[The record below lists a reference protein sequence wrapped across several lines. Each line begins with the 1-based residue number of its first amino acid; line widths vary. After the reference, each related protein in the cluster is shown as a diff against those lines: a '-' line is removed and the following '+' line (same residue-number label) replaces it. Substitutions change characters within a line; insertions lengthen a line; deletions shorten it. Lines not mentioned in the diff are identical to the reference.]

1 LPTRQPST
9 NGTLQASTHR
19 HRLSP
24 ERLVQCARAVIAG
37 EVPSPQPHARRLTGQ
52 QTARPSCARP
62 TARRPHLTRDRHF
75 PGSSPAGTASPKP
88 LKAPSPRPSP
98 RRHPRLPG
106 RHHELTGNARSSI
119 PPGRPG
125 RARGLRP
132 TQNGTIGAPRAGQY
146 DQPLSVQIGG
156 SVRVLHG
163 LRGHSA
169 CCRPPSSIDVD
180 WAWLRCG
187 RKTEALDCAVLHCP
201 TWVSATRAQ
210 TRLSHQSAQSRR
222 KAGHWCPAGQD
233 RVPSGRYEPRRS
245 RGAIW
250 RRAPAT
256 GSSRRAAA
264 PRAAAWPRR
273 PRRTSDRGYPQR
285 SIRTSSPV
293 SSSRHSCHW
302 SS

>member
-1 LPTRQPST
+1 MNRGLQGLADRQPGT

-24 ERLVQCARAVIAG
+24 QRLVQCARAVIAG

-52 QTARPSCARP
+52 PTARPSCARP

-106 RHHELTGNARSSI
+106 RHRELTGNARSSI

-132 TQNGTIGAPRAGQY
+132 TQNGTIGAARAGQY

-156 SVRVLHG
+156 S
-163 LRGHSA
+163 A
-169 CCRPPSSIDVD
+169 
-180 WAWLRCG
+180 
-187 RKTEALDCAVLHCP
+187 
-201 TWVSATRAQ
+201 
-210 TRLSHQSAQSRR
+210 
-222 KAGHWCPAGQD
+222 
-233 RVPSGRYEPRRS
+233 
-245 RGAIW
+245 
-250 RRAPAT
+250 
-256 GSSRRAAA
+256 
-264 PRAAAWPRR
+264 
-273 PRRTSDRGYPQR
+273 RGYLGIFSCRWPL
-285 SIRTSSPV
+285 SAVPV
-293 SSSRHSCHW
+293 IAQWTVSRAVYLYVAALEVNVLNCRVEGCRAISGQVHLT
-302 SS
+302 